1 MKQRRIYQSEYPYFV
16 TFRTKDNYP
25 LFDELKY
32 TALMSKVIFNSCNIK
47 YFDVLSYQIM
57 PDHVHLLTQN
67 HKIDRTMLNNSAP
80 AERCARGQS
89 NGFNHIITER
99 VSVPA
104 MGPKTVPA
112 MGPKT
117 VPAMSRAI
125 CNISQLIYT
134 IKSFFYHELRD
145 QYKIN
150 YPIFQR
156 RFYSRTVDTDRYAHT
171 ILRYIK
177 HNPVKEGLPPQY
189 HKMPYQHFDGK
200 RIKELLK

>member
-1 MKQRRIYQSEYPYFV
+1 MTQRRIYQSEYPYFV

-32 TALMSKVIFNSCNIK
+32 TALMSEVIFNSCNIK

-104 MGPKTVPA
+104 MGL
-112 MGPKT
+112 
-117 VPAMSRAI
+117 RARDG
-125 CNISQLIYT
+125 SQNRARDGSQNRARDGSQARARVGGHGIY
-134 IKSFFYHELRD
+134 FF
-145 QYKIN
+145 
-150 YPIFQR
+150 
-156 RFYSRTVDTDRYAHT
+156 
-171 ILRYIK
+171 
-177 HNPVKEGLPPQY
+177 VK
-189 HKMPYQHFDGK
+189 M
-200 RIKELLK
+200 